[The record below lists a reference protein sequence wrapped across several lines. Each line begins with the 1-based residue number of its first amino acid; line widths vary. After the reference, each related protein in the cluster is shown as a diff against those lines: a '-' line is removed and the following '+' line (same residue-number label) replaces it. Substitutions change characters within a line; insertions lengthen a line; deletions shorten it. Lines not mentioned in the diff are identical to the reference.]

1 MYVLSI
7 LIAKFKFHQDQ
18 LRAISPN
25 LITKL
30 IHYNMIYCIPGLQT
44 AVCVGSGL
52 DFMLFGHPADDVIV
66 TQALGE

>member
-18 LRAISPN
+18 LRATSPN

-30 IHYNMIYCIPGLQT
+30 IHYVMAYAWFTDCS
-44 AVCVGSGL
+44 VCWAWFGFYALWASG
-52 DFMLFGHPADDVIV
+52 
-66 TQALGE
+66 